1 MRIGIIGNGRLGT
14 ALAEGF
20 RRDGRHMVYVA
31 YRSRPGRL
39 AGVEAVREL
48 PPVDVA
54 ILAVKPQDVGEAL
67 RQHRHRL
74 EGVPVVS
81 TAAGVRLARLAE
93 HLEGALLA
101 RAMPN
106 ICAAVG
112 ASTTVLCVQDDDP
125 EGTRLMEDVFGV
137 LGRTAVVPC
146 AQEAQLDA
154 VTALSGSG
162 PAYVYEV
169 LHALAEAGAALGLD
183 PELAR
188 ALAVETVRGAAALA
202 ADRPAVPLDQLV
214 RQVASPGGTTEAA
227 LGILRDGDLK
237 GLLGRAVS
245 AAARRSAAL
254 G

>member
-20 RRDGRHMVYVA
+20 RRDGRHMVYLA

-39 AGVEAVREL
+39 EGVEAVREL

-54 ILAVKPQDVGEAL
+54 ILAVKPQDVDEAL
-67 RQHRHRL
+67 RQHRSRL
-74 EGVPVVS
+74 EGTPLVS

-93 HLEGALLA
+93 QVDGGPLA

-112 ASTTVLCVQDDDP
+112 ASTTVLCVQDDDL
-125 EGTRLMEDVFGV
+125 EGTRLVEEVFGA
-137 LGRTAVVPC
+137 LGRTTVVPC

-169 LHALAEAGAALGLD
+169 LHALAEAGTALGLD

-227 LGILRDGDLK
+227 LGILHDGDLK
-237 GLLGRAVS
+237 GLLGRAVA
-245 AAARRSAAL
+245 AAARRSATL